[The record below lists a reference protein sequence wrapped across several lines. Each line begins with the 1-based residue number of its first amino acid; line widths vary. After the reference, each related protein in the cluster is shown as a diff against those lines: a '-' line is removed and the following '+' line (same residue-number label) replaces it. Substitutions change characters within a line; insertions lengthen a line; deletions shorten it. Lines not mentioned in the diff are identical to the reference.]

1 MDTFGIHG
9 DLVADYRRY
18 IGSFIHIRDEAIESK
33 VRSELERGRL
43 WPEPLIQFNP
53 SFKTAGDIHRWVEQ
67 GRLQPELDR
76 IFEGFR
82 LYEHQSEA
90 IALGTARRDFV
101 VTSGTGSGKSLTY
114 LASIFE
120 SLLRE
125 PLREGLTA
133 IIVYPMNALVNS
145 QAKALED
152 FESGYKRSG
161 TPFPFSWGI
170 YTGQEDEEERHRL
183 REQPPDILLTNYMML
198 ELILTRIKER
208 RLRDAI
214 FQGLRFLVFDEL
226 HTYRGRQGADVALLI
241 RRLRSQ
247 CRHAVTCIGTSA
259 TMVSGG
265 AQTAQQQSVAEV
277 ASRIFGK
284 RIGPEQIVTERL
296 ERSLAPHAHPP
307 TAGDLR
313 AAILAP
319 LDEEASAEALSKHP
333 TAVWLENSVALCER
347 DGRLVRG
354 APKTLGQMASLL
366 AEQTGI
372 SHIECANHLRALLR
386 WITRLNV
393 TSGQRSTRLPYRLHQ
408 FISQTGHV
416 YTTLAQGEKR
426 VITLEP
432 AVFLP
437 TESGKVPLFV
447 NVFSRVSGEAFLC
460 VTKDP
465 DAGRLV
471 PREFRTRTTEAGEEE
486 SLLDGYLL
494 ANEAAWDP
502 DESLE
507 ELPDS
512 WLKRKPSG
520 QIVPA
525 PKYAG
530 WLPTRIYYDAEGR
543 YSETQPLAHRG
554 WFMPAPLLFDPTAGV
569 FFDPQASERSK
580 LTALGL
586 EGRSTSTTVTA
597 FSLLRRL
604 AEAGLPAS
612 DQKLLSFTDNRQ
624 DAALQAGHFNDF
636 IAVVR
641 LRAAI
646 ARAVAT
652 APGSFLDFRTLGSA
666 VRAALNL
673 SFQEFA
679 NRTDEPGFSHVRR
692 QYEDALETYLAY
704 RAFHDLRRSWR
715 VILPNLEQ
723 CALLAIDYRDLDLV
737 AKDDEEWAGVPLLNA
752 LPPPDRATLIR
763 DVLDH
768 FRHEYA
774 LHSEVYFAEENR
786 KAHEKNLAEKLKS
799 PWKFDD
805 AEELPEPRYLRYDAT
820 ARYTAKNTRSIGAAS
835 TLGKYLRARAR
846 SVGLDLKGDAYVE
859 FLKAF
864 LLRLKGANYL
874 RITEARN
881 SQGKPAQLYQLELQQ
896 ILWRVGDRQTVRP
909 DAVKLRAYKVV
920 TMKPNPFFQD
930 LYALDLGRR
939 KPLRGADHTG
949 QLQYE
954 DRVRREEEFRQGDI
968 SALFCSPTMEL
979 GIDIRNLNVVH
990 LRNAPPNPANYAQ
1003 RAGRAGRSG
1012 QAALVVTYC
1021 STYSPHDRHYFQNP
1035 VDLVAGN
1042 VVAPQIDLGN
1052 EELLGTHL
1060 HSLFLSEVGLQ
1071 EIDNSLLD
1079 LVDETHDLALRSEVI
1094 RALEPTP
1101 AARDR
1106 IKSAFRRAIADF
1118 QPELERTQR
1127 HWFSDNWIDQRLNR
1141 ISADL
1146 DRALGRWRSLY
1157 RSARALLGKATQ
1169 QLEGGLL
1176 VYGSPDYRRA
1186 QAQQGQAT
1194 LQLNLLR
1201 NEDSRRTGRHARQL
1215 SEFYP
1220 YRYLA
1225 SEGFLPGYNFTRL
1238 PLRTFVRT
1246 DDAGGEYIS
1255 RPRSIALRE
1264 FGPNNIIYHNGR
1276 KFEVQELL
1284 VQDAE
1289 GSLKQA
1295 KVARASGYF
1304 MLDDQR
1310 GLERCPLTN
1319 ADLSDNAHREE
1330 LANLLEMTE
1339 TRAYR
1344 KDRISCEEEERLSL
1358 GFDLRTYL
1366 SVAAGDFSRVR
1377 RADLVADRESLLH
1390 LTFIP
1395 AAQLVEVNHRWRA
1408 RATEGFPLGMITGE
1422 WKREKDLSEP
1432 GHSKEEI
1439 RRVKLFTTETADALY
1454 IQPIQG
1460 LALPPAGVI
1469 TLQHALKRAIER
1481 VFQVE
1486 SSEIGVETLGDPEC
1500 PNILIYE
1507 AAEGSLGILS
1517 QFVEPKDPAPF
1528 RQVIEEARRL
1538 CRFDDPTYKGPASY
1552 DDLLSY
1558 YNQRDHKTMDRHLIR
1573 DALNKL
1579 LACEVVPLTANGG
1592 RSREEQYRALL
1603 NAIDPSSSTERVF
1616 LDTVYRLGLRLPDA
1630 AQRPFP
1636 DVYVQPDF
1644 FYEPDIWVFCD
1655 GTPHDDAS
1663 VRDRDR
1669 RQRQAILDRG
1679 EQVFAW
1685 HYREDLAARLASRPD
1700 VFRKVSG

>member
-1 MDTFGIHG
+1 MDTFAIHG
-9 DLVADYRRY
+9 HVIADYRRY
-18 IGSFIHIRDEAIESK
+18 IASFILIRDEAIEAK

-53 SFKTAGDIHRWVEQ
+53 SFKTAGFVRQLVDQR
-67 GRLQPELDR
+67 RLRPELDLV
-76 IFEGFR
+76 FPALR
-82 LYEHQSEA
+82 LYEHQAEA
-90 IALGTARRDFV
+90 IALGTEGQDFV

-125 PLREGLTA
+125 PRREGVA
-133 IIVYPMNALVNS
+133 AVIVYPMNALVNS
-145 QAKALED
+145 QEKALQD
-152 FESGYKRSG
+152 FKAEFEKSGN
-161 TPFPFSWGI
+161 PFPFSWGV
-170 YTGQEDEEERHRL
+170 YTGQEDEGERQRL
-183 REQPPDILLTNYMML
+183 REHPPDLLLTNYMML
-198 ELILTRIKER
+198 ELILTRIRER

-214 FQGLRFLVFDEL
+214 FPALRFLVFDEL
-226 HTYRGRQGADVALLI
+226 HTYRGRQGADVAMLI
-241 RRLRSQ
+241 RRIRSQ
-247 CRHAVTCIGTSA
+247 CSRAVTCIGTSA

-265 AQTAQQQSVAEV
+265 AQAAQQAKVAEV

-284 RIGPEQIVTERL
+284 QILPHQIVMERL
-296 ERSLAPHAHPP
+296 ERSLAPNASLP
-307 TAGDLR
+307 TAAELR
-313 AAILAP
+313 AAVLAAI
-319 LDEEASAEALSKHP
+319 DEGASAEILAGHP
-333 TAVWLENSVALCER
+333 TAVWLENAVALAER
-347 DGRLVRG
+347 DGRLIRG
-354 APKTLGQMASLL
+354 APRTLGQMAGAL
-366 AEQTGI
+366 AGLTALPDSTCVE
-372 SHIECANHLRALLR
+372 HLRAVLR

-393 TSGQRSTRLPYRLHQ
+393 TSGQRYTKLPYRLHQ
-408 FISQTGHV
+408 FISQTGNV
-416 YTTLAQGEKR
+416 YTTLAQGEDR
-426 VITLEP
+426 IITLEP
-432 AVFLP
+432 GVFLP
-437 TESGKVPLFV
+437 TESEKVPLFV

-465 DAGRLV
+465 ETGRLV
-471 PREFRTRTTEAGEEE
+471 PREFRIRTAEEGEEE
-486 SLLDGYLL
+486 NLLDGYLL
-494 ANEAAWDP
+494 ANEGLWDP

-507 ELPDS
+507 ELPDA
-512 WLKRKPSG
+512 WLKKTADG
-520 QIVPA
+520 KVIPA
-525 PKYAG
+525 AVYAD
-530 WLPTRIYYDAEGR
+530 WLPTRIYYDAQGR
-543 YSETQPLAHRG
+543 YSETKPLTYRG

-569 FFDPQASERSK
+569 FFDSQASERSK

-586 EGRSTSTTVTA
+586 EGRSTSTTITA

-604 AEAGLPAS
+604 GEAGIPNG

-624 DAALQAGHFNDF
+624 DAALQSGHFNDF

-646 ARAVAT
+646 TKAVAA
-652 APGSFLDFRTLGSA
+652 APGGQLDFRNLGAA
-666 VRAALNL
+666 VRSALNL
-673 SFQEFA
+673 SFLEFA
-679 NRTDEPGFSHVRR
+679 NRTEEPTFPHVFR
-692 QYEDALETYLAY
+692 QYEEALETYLAY
-704 RAFHDLRRSWR
+704 RAFHDLRRGWR

-723 CALLAIDYRDLDLV
+723 CALLTIGYRDLDTV
-737 AKDDEEWAGVPLLNA
+737 AAAANAWADVPVIKSLEPNQ
-752 LPPPDRATLIR
+752 RAVLIR

-774 LHSEVYFAEENR
+774 LHSEIYFAEGSR
-786 KAHEKNLAEKLKS
+786 DAHEKNLAEKLKA
-799 PWKFDD
+799 PWRFDD
-805 AEELPEPRYLRYDAT
+805 SEELPEPRFLRYDAMAGFT
-820 ARYTAKNTRSIGAAS
+820 ARNTKSIGAAS
-835 TLGKYLRARAR
+835 ALGKYLRAKAKA
-846 SVGLDLKGDAYVE
+846 VGVELRGDAYIE
-859 FLKAF
+859 FLRSF
-864 LLRLKGANYL
+864 LGKLGEAGYL
-874 RITEARN
+874 RITTAKNARHEPT
-881 SQGKPAQLYQLELQQ
+881 SLYQLELQQ
-896 ILWRVGDRQTVRP
+896 ILWLPGDRQTVRP
-909 DAVKLRAYKVV
+909 DAVKLRAYKDI
-920 TMKPNPFFQD
+920 TLRPNPFFQD
-930 LYALDLGRR
+930 LYALDLGSR
-939 KPLRGADHTG
+939 KRLRGADHTG
-949 QLQYE
+949 QLQAE
-954 DRVRREEEFRQGDI
+954 DRIQREEQFRQGDI

-1012 QAALVVTYC
+1012 QAALVITYC

-1042 VVAPQIDLGN
+1042 VVAPQIELAN

-1060 HSLFLSEVGLQ
+1060 HSLFLSEIGLK
-1071 EIDNSLLD
+1071 ELDNSLLE
-1079 LVDETHDLALRSEVI
+1079 LVDEANELALKPDVI
-1094 RALEPTP
+1094 RALEMTP
-1101 AARDR
+1101 AARVR

-1118 QPELERTQR
+1118 QPELERTQQ

-1141 ISADL
+1141 IVAEL
-1146 DRALGRWRSLY
+1146 DRTLNRWRNLY
-1157 RSARALLGKATQ
+1157 RSARALLTKATQ
-1169 QLEGGLL
+1169 QLESGLL
-1176 VYGSPDYRRA
+1176 VFGTPDYRRA

-1194 LQLNLLR
+1194 LQMNLLR
-1201 NEDSRRTGRHARQL
+1201 NEDSKRTGRSARQL

-1246 DDAGGEYIS
+1246 DDSGGEYIS

-1264 FGPNNIIYHNGR
+1264 FGPGNIIYHNGR
-1276 KFEVQELL
+1276 KFEIQELL

-1295 KVARASGYF
+1295 KVACASGYF
-1304 MLDDQR
+1304 MMDDQR

-1319 ADLSDNAHREE
+1319 ADLADNANREE
-1330 LANLLEMTE
+1330 LVDLLEMTE
-1339 TRAYR
+1339 TRAFR
-1344 KDRISCEEEERLSL
+1344 KDRISCEEEERLSR
-1358 GFDLRTYL
+1358 GFDIMTYF

-1377 RADLVADRESLLH
+1377 RADLVADREPLLH

-1395 AAQLVEVNHRWRA
+1395 AAQMVEVNHRWRA
-1408 RATEGFPLGMITGE
+1408 RATEGFPLGLTTGE
-1422 WKREKDLSEP
+1422 WKREKDLLEP
-1432 GHSKEEI
+1432 GKLKEPV

-1454 IQPIQG
+1454 LQPIQG
-1460 LALPPAGVI
+1460 LALPPAGVV

-1481 VFQVE
+1481 VFQIE
-1486 SSEIGVETLGDPEC
+1486 SSELGVETLGDPES

-1517 QFVEPKDPAPF
+1517 QFVEAKDPAPF
-1528 RQVIEEARRL
+1528 RQVLEEAKRL

-1573 DALNKL
+1573 DALDKL
-1579 LACEVVPLTANGG
+1579 LGCQVVPLTASGG
-1592 RSREEQYRALL
+1592 RSRDEQYRVLL
-1603 NAIDPSSSTERVF
+1603 NAIDPNSSTERVF

-1630 AQRPFP
+1630 AQKPFP
-1636 DVYVQPDF
+1636 GVYVQPDF

-1655 GTPHDDAS
+1655 GTPHDESS

-1685 HYREDLAARLASRPD
+1685 HYREDLEARLKSRPD